1 MMRRPLSPCRM
12 EFQLMFMQKLDSLL
26 SPLGSHF
33 CGSLTGIPASLLLQG
48 VSIYTANKLNFSFMT
63 PTTVSRPPS
72 TEYAGATL
80 PDNCVAIVKSLPGD
94 RTLPGCPLAA
104 WHWRLYM
111 TGDKSASPKTLTP
124 SASGVDVACGRKA
137 SRSLS
142 PSLSL
147 SLPFTSPCRAFTG
160 CFVSHL
166 VLCCRCDARESF
178 GCPSVR
184 GCAAQFIC
192 QFENFQLSI
201 GWGHTHTHRHNAQR
215 ANDMRS
221 RGQVKK
227 SSESGQIQK

>member
-1 MMRRPLSPCRM
+1 MMRRPLSACRM

-63 PTTVSRPPS
+63 PTTVSRRPS

-142 PSLSL
+142 LPVSLSPSRLLPPAEL
-147 SLPFTSPCRAFTG
+147 SLDVSCLIWRFVVVAMPGNPLGVLQCGVVQHSL
-160 CFVSHL
+160 FVSL
-166 VLCCRCDARESF
+166 K
-178 GCPSVR
+178 
-184 GCAAQFIC
+184 I
-192 QFENFQLSI
+192 
-201 GWGHTHTHRHNAQR
+201 
-215 ANDMRS
+215 
-221 RGQVKK
+221 
-227 SSESGQIQK
+227 SSWA